1 MNPVIYDIEYEYSAM
16 SLIGVLLVLYLA
28 RRKYPGLTNRL
39 FVGMMV
45 CTFLSA
51 LTHALSIL
59 ILPVAGNYSA
69 LVNYF
74 IRVVY
79 LLSYNFDAV
88 LFMLYVSAL
97 TNKNKLSK
105 QSRIIAVSVTALELV
120 LLITTPFTKL
130 MIYFDED
137 MNYYHGVLFQLLLV
151 VAIIL
156 LIYDTVLLIRYRRK
170 LNTLQVTAAVMFEV
184 LTVVATLLQFFI
196 RSLAVGNLAIAL
208 SLVMLIIV
216 LQNPDD
222 FTDKGAD
229 CYNGD
234 AFFLSVG
241 DRIDQKNPFA
251 IAAFRF
257 DGLNYISELFQVGD
271 RDDVAKAIAA
281 RLKSEFRTDEIYHLG
296 NCEFAMFTNERR
308 RITEKY
314 LTDRLLRQFRRPILI
329 HGTEAIITPRICLVR
344 YPDFATSAEDVR
356 DAIEFTLKNSKK
368 AEGSVFVATTD
379 AITAKKR
386 EVRILRTIKKSIVAR
401 SFEMYYQPIYDTA
414 EKAFVSAE
422 ALIRMKDS
430 KLGFVSP
437 EEFIP
442 LAEANGMII
451 EIGEIAFRK
460 VCGFL
465 KSGRAQKLGV
475 RYIEVNLSAIQCM
488 QDQLADTLMAI
499 MEEYGIPPEQINLE
513 ITETAGLANYDVL
526 IKNMNSLISH
536 GVTFSMDDYGT
547 GFSTA
552 NYLISLPVDIVK
564 IDKSILW
571 PAMKNREAMV
581 ILRHTVQMLRTLNKK
596 IVVEGVETDEMVH
609 LLIDMGCDHLQG
621 YHYQKPVPE
630 EEYIGFL
637 EKNRP
642 AEEKSE
648 KILKNT

>member
-1 MNPVIYDIEYEYSAM
+1 MNFVSYDIEYEYAAM
-16 SLIGVLLVLYLA
+16 ALIGVLLVLYLA
-28 RRKYPGLTNRL
+28 RRRYPGLTNQL
-39 FVGMMV
+39 FVGMML

-51 LTHALSIL
+51 LTHVLAIR
-59 ILPVAGNYSA
+59 ILPVAYNYSA
-69 LVNYF
+69 FVNYF
-74 IRVVY
+74 IRILY
-79 LLSYNFDAV
+79 LWSYNFDAV

-97 TNKNKLSK
+97 TNKNKLSG

-137 MNYYHGVLFQLLLV
+137 MNYHHGALFHLLLGI
-151 VAIIL
+151 AIL
-156 LIYDTVLLIRYRRK
+156 LLAYDTALLICYRRK
-170 LNTLQVTAAVMFEV
+170 LNMLQKTAVVMFEI
-184 LTVVATLLQFFI
+184 LTVFATLLQLFI
-196 RSLAVGNLAIAL
+196 RSLAIGNLAIAL
-208 SLVMLIIV
+208 SLVMFIIV

-222 FTDKGAD
+222 FTDKGTG
-229 CYNGD
+229 CYNDD

-241 DRIDQKNPFA
+241 DRIDKKKPFT

-257 DGLNYISELFQVGD
+257 DGLNYISGLFQVGD
-271 RDDVAKAIAA
+271 RDCIAKAISA

-314 LTDRLLRQFRRPILI
+314 LTDRLLRQFKRPVLV

-356 DAIEFTLKNSKK
+356 DAIEFTLNNSKK
-368 AEGSVFVATTD
+368 EEGSVFVATTD
-379 AITAKKR
+379 AMTAKKR
-386 EVRILRTIKKSIVAR
+386 EVRILGTIKKSIVAR

-414 EKAFVSAE
+414 ENGFISAE

-460 VCGFL
+460 VCEFL

-475 RYIEVNLSAIQCM
+475 RYIEVNLSAVQCM
-488 QDQLADTLMAI
+488 QEQLADTLMAI
-499 MEEYGIPPEQINLE
+499 MKEYGIPPEQINFE

-526 IKNMNSLISH
+526 LKNMNRLLSH

-571 PAMKNREAMV
+571 PAMKNREALV
-581 ILRHTVQMLRTLNKK
+581 ILWHTVEMLRTLSKK
-596 IVVEGVETDEMVH
+596 IVVEGVETNEMAQM
-609 LLIDMGCDHLQG
+609 LIDMGCDHLQG
-621 YHYQKPVPE
+621 YYYQKPVPE
-630 EEYIGFL
+630 EEYISFL
-637 EKNRP
+637 EKNRH